1 MRRSIILI
9 IVACLFIGVGGG
21 YGTGYIIYEP
31 KIKSYEVQVSEL
43 TPQVSNL
50 EQTVS
55 SQEARIST
63 QETQISSLESERSSL
78 QRDLSRAQA
87 QTQVYKEQVTGL
99 ESQLLSSQKRL
110 DNILGVTV
118 IQYYQW
124 DYQWE
129 TWQWNLSIPL
139 SVYVE
144 YLERPRPQ
152 SSSDYVDMAKDP
164 KDDQYI
170 DQMVQQINNA
180 VLKETL
186 TEVQKL
192 NFVTAFVQSLP
203 YTSDIETTPYDEYPR
218 YPVETLFDR
227 GGDCEDTSILVAAL
241 LDKMGYDVAL
251 LLLQD
256 AQHMAVGVSMS
267 GTYGSYY
274 EYDGKQYFYL
284 ETTGE
289 GWEIGVIP
297 PTITETRADIYP
309 LGS

>member
-31 KIKSYEVQVSEL
+31 KIKSYEVQISEL
-43 TPQVSNL
+43 TSQVSNL

-87 QTQVYKEQVTGL
+87 QTQVYKEQVTSL

-129 TWQWNLSIPL
+129 TWQWNLPIPL

-164 KDDQYI
+164 EDDQYI
-170 DQMVQQINNA
+170 DQMVQQINSA
-180 VLKETL
+180 ALKETL

-192 NFVTAFVQSLP
+192 NFVTAFVQNLP

-241 LDKMGYDVAL
+241 LDRMGYDVAL

-256 AQHMAVGVSMS
+256 AQHMAVGVSIS

-297 PTITETRADIYP
+297 PTITETRAVIYP